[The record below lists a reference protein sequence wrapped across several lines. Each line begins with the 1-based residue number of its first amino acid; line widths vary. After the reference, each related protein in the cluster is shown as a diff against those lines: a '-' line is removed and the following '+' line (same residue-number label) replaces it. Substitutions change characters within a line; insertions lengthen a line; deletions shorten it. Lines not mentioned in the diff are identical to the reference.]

1 MVSQIKWVWC
11 HGGSGCGVMEE
22 VGVVSQKKWVW
33 CHRRSGCGVPM
44 FHNCAHTS
52 DLWTGQ
58 QDWLSGVA
66 DVPPSVQAV
75 PRWFTSPLCPPPYQ
89 PSTASITVCGLCSL
103 QGWSLMMEW
112 VCLLQRATP
121 LCPLSMLI
129 NAVHWWGGGGGGKCW
144 VHHCFYCGS
153 IHDRSPSQRHHT
165 ISDLYEFKYTC
176 SL

>member
-1 MVSQIKWVWC
+1 M
-11 HGGSGCGVMEE
+11 
-22 VGVVSQKKWVW
+22 W

-66 DVPPSVQAV
+66 DVPPSVQAI

-89 PSTASITVCGLCSL
+89 PSTASITGCGLCSL

-129 NAVHWWGGGGGGKCW
+129 NAVHWWGGGGGSVGFIIASTAGQSMTDHPVK
-144 VHHCFYCGS
+144 GTT
-153 IHDRSPSQRHHT
+153 PSQICMNSSTHVHYDWESNQMHYHL
-165 ISDLYEFKYTC
+165 ISIN
-176 SL
+176 